1 MSINPST
8 NLARLLTNDR
18 VRETDTHFNDNGHGS
33 SRAAQD
39 QSLAGIVVTRRRPA
53 HFVAL
58 TEDGRIDAMLAQ
70 GGAKLAAVLEKRGA
84 IAVNNAQRG
93 AGDGAATLTPDPTLK
108 TVDPND
114 VTIAMPAEDGEP
126 AVSDAD
132 RDAWRKWRVTYT
144 VTIEAPPYKVTGTL
158 LLLPSQDPF
167 SLTERGTE
175 LFLAVF
181 NPTVEFLGMT
191 LRDIPRDSILVNRSH
206 IRRVK
211 ATMAA

>member
-8 NLARLLTNDR
+8 NLTRLLSADR
-18 VRETDTHFNDNGHGS
+18 IREVETHGNGNGNGLG
-33 SRAAQD
+33 RAASD
-39 QSLAGIVVTRRRPA
+39 QALAGVVVTRRRPA

-70 GGAKLAAVLEKRGA
+70 GGKLGAALEKRGS
-84 IAVNNAQRG
+84 IGINSAQRG
-93 AGDGAATLTPDPTLK
+93 ASDCDGPLDPAASIRTIDPD
-108 TVDPND
+108 D
-114 VTIAMPAEDGEP
+114 VAIAMPAQDGEP

-132 RDAWRKWRVTYT
+132 REAWLRWRVAYNA
-144 VTIEAPPYKVTGTL
+144 TIEMPPYTVTGTL
-158 LLLPSQDPF
+158 LLLPSQDPL
-167 SLTERGTE
+167 SLTERGTD

-181 NPTVEFLGMT
+181 NPTVEFLGRAI
-191 LRDIPRDSILVNRSH
+191 RDIPRDSILVNRSH

>member
-8 NLARLLTNDR
+8 NLVRLLTNDR
-18 VRETDTHFNDNGHGS
+18 VREATNRFGDSGYGMAQ
-33 SRAAQD
+33 AAPQS
-39 QSLAGIVVTRRRPA
+39 SLAGLVVTRRRPA

-58 TEDGRIDAMLAQ
+58 TGEGRIDAVLAQ
-70 GGAKLAAVLEKRGA
+70 GGKLAAALEKRGS
-84 IAVNNAQRG
+84 IPLSNAQIG
-93 AGDGAATLTPDPTLK
+93 PCDGSVPLAPALSMR
-108 TVDPND
+108 TVDPSD

-132 RDAWRKWRVTYT
+132 REAWRKWRVSYNA
-144 VTIEAPPYKVTGTL
+144 TIEAPPYTVTGRL

-181 NPTVEFLGMT
+181 NPTVEFLETTVMG
-191 LRDIPRDSILVNRSH
+191 IPRDSILVNRSH

-211 ATMAA
+211 ATMVS

>member
-18 VRETDTHFNDNGHGS
+18 IREVATRFGDSGYGMAQ
-33 SRAAQD
+33 AAPH
-39 QSLAGIVVTRRRPA
+39 SGVAGLVVTRRRPA

-58 TEDGRIDAMLAQ
+58 TEDGRIDAVLSQ
-70 GGAKLAAVLEKRGA
+70 GGKLAAALEKRGSMN
-84 IAVNNAQRG
+84 VSNAQIG
-93 AGDGAATLTPDPTLK
+93 PCDGSVPLAPAVSMR

-126 AVSDAD
+126 AVSDVD
-132 RDAWRKWRVTYT
+132 RDAWRKWRSSYNA
-144 VTIEAPPYKVTGTL
+144 TIEAPPYTVIGTL

-167 SLTERGTE
+167 SLTERGSE

-181 NPTVEFLGMT
+181 NPTVEFLGTT
-191 LRDIPRDSILVNRSH
+191 LTDIPRDSILVNRSH

-211 ATMAA
+211 ATMVS